1 MGRTRGRA
9 AIAVS
14 LAAAMLATGRAGAQ
28 QQVGH
33 KILGTLGLQAGSQA
47 PTGLYL
53 VDQFV
58 YYHSSELVD
67 RNGRALP
74 VGLQANALVDG
85 LAASVSLELP
95 RIATFVN
102 ASVSVPLVHLDA
114 STQTPRLSVDPR
126 GVGDL
131 YVQPLKLGW
140 QPGPIELVAGYAFY
154 APTGSFDDEG
164 TTGLGRSQWTQEL
177 SVGGT
182 FHFGPGK
189 SVNLSAL
196 TSFDIYGT
204 KIGADLRRGD
214 TLQIQGG
221 LGATVLRLVNIGI
234 AGYGLWQITD
244 YGGSALPVNLHGAR
258 DRDLGVG
265 PEIDLSVP
273 PALGR
278 LTLRYTHDIWGQARP
293 LGSLLVVGWAARLWR
308 GPE

>member
-1 MGRTRGRA
+1 M
-9 AIAVS
+9 AIS
-14 LAAAMLATGRAGAQ
+14 LAALLATGRARAQ

-53 VDQFV
+53 IDQFAF
-58 YYHSSELVD
+58 YHSNELVD

-74 VGLQANALVDG
+74 VGLDANALVNG
-85 LAASVSLELP
+85 LAASVSVELP
-95 RIATFVN
+95 RIATFVS
-102 ASVSVPLVHLDA
+102 ASVSMPLVDLDA
-114 STQTPRLSVDPR
+114 STQTPRLSVEPR

-140 QPGPIELVAGYAFY
+140 RPGSFDLVAGYAFY

-164 TTGLGRSQWTQEL
+164 TTGLGRSQWTQEF

-182 FHFGPGK
+182 FRFGPGK

-204 KIGADLRRGD
+204 KIGIDQRRGD

-221 LGATVLRLVNIGI
+221 LGVTVLRLVDMGI
-234 AGYGLWQITD
+234 AGYGLWQVTD

-258 DRDLGVG
+258 DRDFGVG
-265 PEIDLSVP
+265 PEIDLAVP

-278 LTLRYTHDIWGQARP
+278 LTLRYTHDILGQTRP
-293 LGSLLVVGWAARLWR
+293 LGGLLVVGWTARLWR
-308 GPE
+308 GPN

>member
-1 MGRTRGRA
+1 MRRTRGRA
-9 AIAVS
+9 AIVVW
-14 LAAAMLATGRAGAQ
+14 LAAAMLVAGRARAQ

-33 KILGTLGLQAGSQA
+33 KILGSLGLQAGSQA

-53 VDQFV
+53 VDQFA
-58 YYHSSELVD
+58 YYHSSEVVD

-74 VGLQANALVDG
+74 VGLDADVLANG

-102 ASVSVPLVHLDA
+102 ASVGVPLVSLDA
-114 STQTPRLSVDPR
+114 STQTPRLSVEPK

-140 QPGPIELVAGYAFY
+140 RPGPLELVAGYAFY

-164 TTGLGRSQWTQEL
+164 TTGLGRSQWTQEF

-182 FHFGPGK
+182 LHFGPGK

-204 KIGADLRRGD
+204 KIGIDLRRGD
-214 TLQIQGG
+214 TLQVQGG
-221 LGATVLRLVNIGI
+221 LGVTVLRVVDIGI
-234 AGYGLWQITD
+234 AGYGLWQVTD
-244 YGGSALPVNLHGAR
+244 YGGSALPVGLRGAR
-258 DRDLGVG
+258 DRDFGAG
-265 PEIDLSVP
+265 PEIDLTVP
-273 PALGR
+273 PVRGR
-278 LTLRYTHDIWGQARP
+278 LTMRYTHDIAGQTRP
-293 LGSLLVVGWAARLWR
+293 LGGLVVVGWAAAVWGR
-308 GPE
+308 P

>member
-9 AIAVS
+9 AIAVT
-14 LAAAMLATGRAGAQ
+14 LAAVLATGRARAQ

-53 VDQFV
+53 IDQFA
-58 YYHSSELVD
+58 YYHTSELVD
-67 RNGRALP
+67 SRGRALP
-74 VGLQANALVDG
+74 VGLDANVLANA

-102 ASVSVPLVHLDA
+102 ASVGVPLVSLDA
-114 STQTPRLSVDPR
+114 STQTPRLSVEHR

-140 QPGPIELVAGYAFY
+140 RPGPFEVVAGYAFY

-164 TTGLGRSQWTQEL
+164 TTGVGRSQWTQEF

-182 FHFGPGK
+182 VHFGPGK

-204 KIGADLRRGD
+204 KIGVALRRGD

-221 LGATVLRLVNIGI
+221 LGVTVLRLVNMGI
-234 AGYGLWQITD
+234 AGYGLWQVSD
-244 YGGSALPVNLHGAR
+244 YGGGALPVDLHGAR
-258 DRDLGVG
+258 DRDFGVG
-265 PEIDLSVP
+265 PEIDLNLP

-278 LTLRYTHDIWGQARP
+278 LTLRYTQDIAGQTRP
-293 LGSLLVVGWAARLWR
+293 MGGLLIVGWAARLWR
-308 GPE
+308 GPN

>member
-1 MGRTRGRA
+1 MGRTRATAAIVASLAVAMLVAGRA
-9 AIAVS
+9 
-14 LAAAMLATGRAGAQ
+14 RAQ

-47 PTGLYL
+47 PTGLY
-53 VDQFV
+53 VIDQFV
-58 YYHSSELVD
+58 YYHSSELVG
-67 RNGRALP
+67 RNGHALP
-74 VGLQANALVDG
+74 IGLNADALLNG

-102 ASVSVPLVHLDA
+102 ASVSVPLVYLKA
-114 STQTPRLSVDPR
+114 STQTPRLSVQPR

-140 QPGPIELVAGYAFY
+140 RPGPLEIVAGYAFY

-164 TTGLGRSQWTQEL
+164 TTGLGRSQWTQEF

-182 FHFGPGK
+182 VHFGPGK

-204 KIGADLRRGD
+204 KLGIELRRGD

-221 LGATVLRLVNIGI
+221 LGATVFRLVDIGI
-234 AGYGLWQITD
+234 AGYGLWQVTD
-244 YGGSALPVNLHGAR
+244 YGGSALPVELHGAR

-265 PEIDLSVP
+265 PEIDLTVP

-278 LTLRYTHDIWGQARP
+278 LTLRYTRDVAAQTRP
-293 LGSLLVVGWAARLWR
+293 MGGLLVVGWVARLGR
-308 GPE
+308 GP